1 LAIKRLAYKERY
13 PMLDLIY
20 IVDDQFAST
29 PSEKDEAP
37 YSPNFIISGQ
47 DQSLFSAKPAYTGA
61 AIAAATTAASML
73 IPFLPISLI
82 VATAAAGVAGTA
94 GVSAAIA
101 AKDRNATPEQPV
113 PTVPAIT
120 EEARL
125 LAAYVQHHSLSRSQA
140 KEAGYRFQPGHPVVG
155 KAYRRHPLSEHS
167 TPDNGN
173 LYIPSD
179 SYDAILLEE
188 RESELIKLLVH
199 LGATKIS
206 ITKKAS
212 DTTASTVTASASAQV
227 GPMGGGDISYSG
239 NTKRDTDTLDTREF
253 LLSGRPWKADSKV
266 DRENFFW
273 LSYEPSWKAVVFA
286 REVGGCLTASLEIKE
301 NTSFSSNKD
310 FELSVK
316 VKLVEAGAQAGM
328 ANLGTEE
335 KTYFVKAEFAPVNHS
350 A

>member
-1 LAIKRLAYKERY
+1 
-13 PMLDLIY
+13 MLDLIY
-20 IVDDQFAST
+20 IVEDQFASA
-29 PSEKDEAP
+29 SAQKDCTGHTQ
-37 YSPNFIISGQ
+37 NFTISGQ
-47 DQSLFSAKPAYTGA
+47 DTSLFAAKPAYSGA
-61 AIAAATTAASML
+61 AITAAAAATAASL
-73 IPFLPISLI
+73 FIPFLPFSLI
-82 VATAAAGVAGTA
+82 SGAAAAAAGAA
-94 GVSAAIA
+94 GVGASFA
-101 AKDRNATPEQPV
+101 AKDRSATPEEPG
-113 PTVPAIT
+113 TAIP
-120 EEARL
+120 EETRL

-155 KAYRRHPLSEHS
+155 KAYRKHPLSDYS

-212 DTTASTVTASASAQV
+212 DKTRSTVTAEASVQV
-227 GPMGGGDISYSG
+227 GPMGGGDVSHTG
-239 NTKRDTDTLDTREF
+239 KTERDTDTLDTREF
-253 LLSGRPWKADSKV
+253 SLAGRPWKADSKV

-301 NTSFSSNKD
+301 NTSFSTDKN

-316 VKLVEAGAQAGM
+316 AKLVEVGAQAGIS
-328 ANLGTEE
+328 NLETEE
-335 KTYFVKAEFAPVNHS
+335 KTYFVRAEFAPVDHS

>member
-1 LAIKRLAYKERY
+1 
-13 PMLDLIY
+13 MLDLIY
-20 IVDDQFAST
+20 IVEDQFASAST
-29 PSEKDEAP
+29 QKDGTG
-37 YSPNFIISGQ
+37 YTPNFTVSGQ
-47 DQSLFSAKPAYTGA
+47 DTSLFAAKPVYSGA
-61 AIAAATTAASML
+61 AITAAATAASLL
-73 IPFLPISLI
+73 IPFLPLSVI
-82 VATAAAGVAGTA
+82 AGAAAAAAGAA
-94 GVSAAIA
+94 GVTSFA
-101 AKDRNATPEQPV
+101 AKDRSATPEEPG
-113 PTVPAIT
+113 PAVT
-120 EEARL
+120 AVAEETRL

-155 KAYRRHPLSEHS
+155 KAYRRHPLSDYS

-212 DTTASTVTASASAQV
+212 DKTRSTVTAEASVQV
-227 GPMGGGDISYSG
+227 GPMGGGDVSYTG
-239 NTKRDTDTLDTREF
+239 KTERDTDTLDTREF
-253 LLSGRPWKADSKV
+253 SLTGRPWKADSKV
-266 DRENFFW
+266 ERENFFW

-301 NTSFSSNKD
+301 NTSFSTDKNL
-310 FELSVK
+310 ELSVK
-316 VKLVEAGAQAGM
+316 AKLVEVGAQAGIS
-328 ANLGTEE
+328 NLGTEE
-335 KTYFVKAEFAPVNHS
+335 KTYFVRAEFAPVQHS